1 MFHHESELRQLKTR
15 AHMCTCNTF
24 AKLVQGIIYTIN
36 PVSHPAED
44 FGTKGLLFVALHD
57 WSGEGF
63 LTQAAAENRDFQ
75 HSSFQRHSPV

>member
-1 MFHHESELRQLKTR
+1 MKTR

-44 FGTKGLLFVALHD
+44 IGTKGLLFVALHD
-57 WSGEGF
+57 WSREGF
-63 LTQAAAENRDFQ
+63 LTQAAAENRDCQ
-75 HSSFQRHSPV
+75 HSSFQRLSPV